1 MTSLHTEPAA
11 RVRALVEKA
20 GTCDVDGEIPF
31 RRYYRSGLEMER
43 MANCYFTDGDLEHA
57 LILYSRFITLFVERL
72 PKYPLYV
79 HATQDEK
86 SRIKTKLR
94 NTAFPR
100 AEKIKMTL
108 QQRYQKE
115 HEEWVTEQDKK
126 AAIEFE
132 KRKNEEEA
140 ARLLQLDEERRQLEQ
155 RKAERPLEK
164 ECLQDYHLAEEKQ
177 DAEELQRVEKGKE
190 MRHEGD
196 EVSIEP
202 LAWRLQRQCDMNNLP
217 TIPFYTSVAG
227 GGSYPVI
234 ESPSVDSSVSS
245 LNATGVITEGLAG
258 MSLYSNNT
266 CWSSATAATA
276 SPVLGSESFLPA
288 ETAGSMTSMLEQP
301 TIDRSTK
308 PIEAEYSPVQQP
320 QVDRSSKP
328 VTPAEVT
335 RLSSIT
341 DVGDCDSSTTID
353 GFRPVIVSE
362 KLMDDFLRAALSNTL
377 KNIETCG
384 ILCGKLSRRVF
395 YITHVLVPKQT
406 GTPDSCTTLN
416 EEELFDYQD
425 KYDLI
430 TLGWIHTH
438 PSQTSFMSSVDLHTH
453 CSYQL
458 MLEEAIAIVCAPKH
472 EQTGIF
478 SLTRPFGLKYI
489 AACREPGFHPHPK
502 EPPLYEKAVHVTVT
516 SSASSVLCDLR

>member
-1 MTSLHTEPAA
+1 M
-11 RVRALVEKA
+11 
-20 GTCDVDGEIPF
+20 
-31 RRYYRSGLEMER
+31 
-43 MANCYFTDGDLEHA
+43 
-57 LILYSRFITLFVERL
+57 
-72 PKYPLYV
+72 
-79 HATQDEK
+79 
-86 SRIKTKLR
+86 
-94 NTAFPR
+94 
-100 AEKIKMTL
+100 
-108 QQRYQKE
+108 
-115 HEEWVTEQDKK
+115 
-126 AAIEFE
+126 
-132 KRKNEEEA
+132 
-140 ARLLQLDEERRQLEQ
+140 QLDEERRQLEQ

-341 DVGDCDSSTTID
+341 DVGDCGTTLSFNIFTLWSFIIMHWFADSSTTID

-384 ILCGKLSRRVF
+384 ILCGKLV
-395 YITHVLVPKQT
+395 
-406 GTPDSCTTLN
+406 SCSLN
-416 EEELFDYQD
+416 Y
-425 KYDLI
+425 K
-430 TLGWIHTH
+430 
-438 PSQTSFMSSVDLHTH
+438 
-453 CSYQL
+453 
-458 MLEEAIAIVCAPKH
+458 
-472 EQTGIF
+472 
-478 SLTRPFGLKYI
+478 GLK
-489 AACREPGFHPHPK
+489 
-502 EPPLYEKAVHVTVT
+502 
-516 SSASSVLCDLR
+516 